1 MSTGNLSSIVER
13 LESATSNLKEVQT
26 KLHELHAATE
36 AMRNFHDEVREA
48 IGRSDLTWLM
58 QLDKHFSELSK
69 RVQTAGA
76 ELAVLLQ

>member
-36 AMRNFHDEVREA
+36 AMRNFHDEMSGA
-48 IGRSDLTWLM
+48 IRRSDLTWLM
-58 QLDKHFSELSK
+58 QWDKHLNELSK
-69 RVQTAGA
+69 RFQTAVA